1 MKRVHSVYMY
11 TYFGPC
17 MLMVITSWISF
28 TVNFDAVPGRL
39 GLLLTLLLMMI
50 NLNNSVSS
58 TIPKSSNVT
67 PITIWIVGS
76 IAFVFLALLE
86 YAIILYIVKF
96 VEVKKILKTKP
107 VKKICETEDKLAQL
121 TLYMDRIALAV
132 FPAVYVLF
140 VIVYYLTI

>member
-1 MKRVHSVYMY
+1 MKRNHKVYIY

-58 TIPKSSNVT
+58 TIPKSSKVT

-76 IAFVFLALLE
+76 IAFVSFALLE

-96 VEVKKILKTKP
+96 VEAKKKIKP
-107 VKKICETEDKLAQL
+107 GKKISENEDKLAKL
-121 TLYMDRIALAV
+121 TLFMDRMSLGI
-132 FPAVYVLF
+132 FPAAYVLF
-140 VIVYYLTI
+140 VIVFYQSV